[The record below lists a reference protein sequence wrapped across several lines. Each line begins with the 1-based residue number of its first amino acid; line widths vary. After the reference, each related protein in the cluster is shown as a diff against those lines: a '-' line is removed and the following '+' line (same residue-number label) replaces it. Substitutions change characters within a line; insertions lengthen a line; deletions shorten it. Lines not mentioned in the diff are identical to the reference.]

1 MAAGLG
7 GVRCEFVGLWVKVTS
22 KTRFD
27 ILLVG
32 GVAFMKN
39 VTVTFSVPKPI

>member
-1 MAAGLG
+1 MAADLG
-7 GVRCEFVGLWVKVTS
+7 GLWCEFVGLWVKVTS
-22 KTRFD
+22 KPRFD
-27 ILLVG
+27 VLLVG